1 MITWVTVWVLTV
13 QHINDIG
20 VNGKN
25 SHVYQ
30 LTYATREICMKQKKF
45 HETSYKVVRCDFQ
58 QVPVYAGGR

>member
-1 MITWVTVWVLTV
+1 MITWITVWVLTV
-13 QHINDIG
+13 YDTQYQKS
-20 VNGKN
+20 VN
-25 SHVYQ
+25 YQ